1 MPNEPKNLMAKMP
14 PQNIEA
20 EKSVLGSL
28 MMDSKSIDII
38 IDILRPDDFYQTK
51 HKIIFEA
58 MVDLY
63 QNKEPIDI
71 LSLSGRLKDKK
82 QLDAAGGTSYLTEL
96 VNSVPTSS
104 NAKHYAEIVH
114 KKSVLRDLIESS
126 EHIHHLGY
134 NEEDE
139 IDLILDEAEKKIFSI
154 ARMSAK
160 QRFVN
165 MKTSLMDA
173 W

>member
-1 MPNEPKNLMAKMP
+1 MANESKSLMAKIP

-28 MMDSKSIDII
+28 MLDSKSIDVI

-63 QNKEPIDI
+63 QNKEPIDV
-71 LSLSGRLKDKK
+71 LSLSSRLKDKK
-82 QLDAAGGTSYLTEL
+82 QLDAAGGSSYLTEL

-114 KKSVLRDLIESS
+114 KKASC
-126 EHIHHLGY
+126 G
-134 NEEDE
+134 
-139 IDLILDEAEKKIFSI
+139 
-154 ARMSAK
+154 
-160 QRFVN
+160 
-165 MKTSLMDA
+165 T
-173 W
+173 

>member
-1 MPNEPKNLMAKMP
+1 MSNESKSLIAKIP

-28 MMDSKSIDII
+28 MLDSKSIDVI
-38 IDILRPDDFYQTK
+38 IDILRPDDFYHNK

-58 MVDLY
+58 MFDLY

-71 LSLSGRLKDKK
+71 LSLSSRLKDKK
-82 QLDAAGGTSYLTEL
+82 HLESVGGSSYLTEL

-114 KKSVLRDLIESS
+114 KK
-126 EHIHHLGY
+126 
-134 NEEDE
+134 
-139 IDLILDEAEKKIFSI
+139 AF
-154 ARMSAK
+154 
-160 QRFVN
+160 
-165 MKTSLMDA
+165 
-173 W
+173 